1 MITLVKDI
9 KEADGITHN
18 GTMHADEVFAT
29 AFLSLLFDNFKVA
42 RVSEIPKDIS
52 TNAIIYDIGKEKFDV
67 FSIALWKGL
76 EDMMSDVAQ
85 IGMIIAV
92 RGRLIANKFTMA
104 NYDFKEVIIYGEL
117 IEILNKYF

>member
-1 MITLVKDI
+1 MLNSISLVGKIVKNVYHVENMAFIDI
-9 KEADGITHN
+9 
-18 GTMHADEVFAT
+18 EVKRPFP
-29 AFLSLLFDNFKVA
+29 
-42 RVSEIPKDIS
+42 EE
-52 TNAIIYDIGKEKFDV
+52 IGKEKFDV

-92 RGRLIANKFTMA
+92 RGRLIANKFTMV

>member
-1 MITLVKDI
+1 MLNSISLVGKIVKNVYHVEIWLLLTLRLKD
-9 KEADGITHN
+9 H
-18 GTMHADEVFAT
+18 
-29 AFLSLLFDNFKVA
+29 FLRS
-42 RVSEIPKDIS
+42 
-52 TNAIIYDIGKEKFDV
+52 IGKEKFDV

>member
-1 MITLVKDI
+1 MLNSISLVGKIVKNVENMAFIDI
-9 KEADGITHN
+9 
-18 GTMHADEVFAT
+18 EVKRPFP
-29 AFLSLLFDNFKVA
+29 
-42 RVSEIPKDIS
+42 EE
-52 TNAIIYDIGKEKFDV
+52 IGKEKFDV

-92 RGRLIANKFTMA
+92 RGRLIANKFTMV

>member
-1 MITLVKDI
+1 MLNSISLVGKIVKNVYHVENMAFIDI
-9 KEADGITHN
+9 
-18 GTMHADEVFAT
+18 EVKRPFP
-29 AFLSLLFDNFKVA
+29 
-42 RVSEIPKDIS
+42 EE
-52 TNAIIYDIGKEKFDV
+52 IGKEKFDV

-76 EDMMSDVAQ
+76 EDMMSDVTQ

-92 RGRLIANKFTMA
+92 RGRLMA